1 MADATVSPER
11 LHAAGDIFSQVV
23 WHPKRKKIMINS
35 HRMHLP
41 ETVEHIFCSTP
52 PTKKEEDNDKQ
63 SQNAFA

>member
-1 MADATVSPER
+1 
-11 LHAAGDIFSQVV
+11 
-23 WHPKRKKIMINS
+23 MINS

-41 ETVEHIFCSTP
+41 ETVKQIFCSTP